1 MISSISTLDGALG
14 FGASADPNF
23 IIAPAPQ
30 GSTTVPA
37 TFGDS
42 SYYDVYGDS
51 KLCDRAAVAQAR
63 GVSPLR
69 LLRMASSTAGSIG
82 AVSKDPA
89 TEAGVPFQFYGGIRL
104 AGADENGNVFFRA
117 LDPDA
122 TLTVVNGGANGYA
135 ATGKDVTLTV
145 KNDATGT
152 QIAAL
157 ALGAAA
163 GILATPVALGT
174 GASVVGQ
181 TLAKTAF
188 GKGGLVLT
196 PLKQGVRFKT
206 AVAGGNGASL
216 AVGIANGT
224 DDITITLGT
233 DGNGQP
239 DPTKNTGTL
248 VKAALDANAAAQV
261 STALAGDGTGHVGQQ
276 TSFQALQYG
285 STGAVAASGTPIDH
299 AALRVTIVRAGGVG
313 VGAFTV
319 STDDLPTPG
328 PVTTIPGGGTY
339 AVPGLGVTLTFS
351 GTFDLGDVFTSTVV
365 GPTSTAGDL
374 LAALAVLSG
383 LSDVDGG
390 EAHILGGITGAMAA
404 LITTWLAQ
412 ERAAGRDWIV
422 YAETRD
428 YNGGESKTDYV
439 TALRSDFA
447 SVLEPVGALEV
458 VPGWW
463 ETVVP
468 NQGIFR
474 RSNAWN
480 MVTQVWSLPY
490 WVHPVS
496 KRDGGGA
503 VPGFYTPVGGST
515 PNTHDERLTPGLGG
529 SNGRFMTMQSFPGV
543 PGQWYIG
550 DSTGKRSPGTMAAG
564 TSDWSLLM
572 YARLGN
578 RARRFLQ
585 KFALELLG
593 RFLDTKEDGRLTG
606 GELMGLQA
614 DTESALGAALKGA
627 VQSVE
632 VTFSATEITKD
643 TKRIPYLAKLKTY
656 AYVLDVAGSITQAL

>member
-1 MISSISTLDGALG
+1 MISSMTTQDGALG

-23 IIAPAPQ
+23 IVGPAPR

-51 KLCDRAAVAQAR
+51 KLCDRAAVAQSR

-69 LLRMASSTAGSIG
+69 LLRMDSSTAGSIG

-89 TEAGVPFQFYGGIRL
+89 TKAGVPFQFYGGIRL

-117 LDPDA
+117 VDPDA

-163 GILATPVALGT
+163 GILAQPVALGT

-188 GKGGLVLT
+188 SKGGLVLT

-206 AVAGGNGASL
+206 VVAGGNGASL

-285 STGAVAASGTPIDH
+285 STGALAASGTPIDH

-313 VGAFTV
+313 VGAFAL

-339 AVPGLGVTLTFS
+339 VVPGLGVTLTFS
-351 GTFDLGDVFTSTVV
+351 GTFDLGDVFTSAVV

-390 EAHILGGITGAMAA
+390 EAHILGGITGAMGA
-404 LITTWLAQ
+404 LITTWQAQ

-422 YAETRD
+422 YTETRD
-428 YNGGESKTDYV
+428 YNPGESKTDYV

-503 VPGFYTPVGGST
+503 VPGFYTPVGSGT

-550 DSTGKRSPGTMAAG
+550 DAAGKRSPGTMAAG

-632 VTFSATEITKD
+632 VTFSATEITKT